1 MDSGR
6 ITVPCLP
13 SLYKRKDDNITRS
26 YVNTMSKGRYYR
38 IKRYSKLL
46 NFTVFQTSC
55 LLGLVFVRHRALL
68 FGALSLFVQS
78 K

>member
-26 YVNTMSKGRYYR
+26 YVNPMSKGRYDTTGS
-38 IKRYSKLL
+38 KGKLL
-46 NFTVFQTSC
+46 NFTVFQTSY
-55 LLGLVFVRHRALL
+55 LFGLVFVRHRALV